1 MKTPKISLITQ
12 QLRKEFARIG
22 DQRNESDP
30 LIVAK
35 FFNPTGA
42 GTWYAIAYDPE
53 DNTCF
58 GYVTDFGFDE
68 LGYFSIDEL
77 ESITVPPFGLR
88 IERDRY
94 FTLCRLSDIKKKR

>member
-1 MKTPKISLITQ
+1 MNTPKITLITQ
-12 QLRKEFARIG
+12 QLRKQFARIG

-42 GTWYAIAYDPE
+42 GTWYAIAYNPE

-94 FTLCRLSDIKKKR
+94 FTPCRLSDIKKRR